1 MCMIKEELFKIQS
14 NTLNPKIGDVLISEP
29 FMNDYYFRRSAIL
42 IIDHNDEGSLGVI
55 INKRLSIPF
64 NEIVQG
70 FPKFD
75 ADVYL
80 GGPVETDRLFFIH
93 TIGEMIPDSTKI
105 ISGLYWSGNVN
116 ALKAMIKN
124 DLIKPHEVRFF
135 VGYAGWDGGQLRNEL
150 KVNTWI
156 VGRFS
161 SKQIFQ
167 TAPGKMWSDFTKEI
181 GKRYSLWSKFP
192 VNPSDN

>member
-1 MCMIKEELFKIQS
+1 MNIDELFKIQS
-14 NTLNPKIGDVLISEP
+14 NTLNPKIGDILLSEP

-42 IIDHNDEGSLGVI
+42 LIDHNEEGSLGVI

-64 NEIVQG
+64 NEIVRG

-80 GGPVETDRLFFIH
+80 GGPVETDRLFYIH

-135 VGYAGWDGGQLRNEL
+135 VGYAGWDRGQLRNEL
-150 KVNTWI
+150 KANTWI
-156 VGRFS
+156 AGRFS
-161 SKQIFQ
+161 TKQILQ
-167 TAPGKMWSDFTKEI
+167 TSPGKMWSDFTK
-181 GKRYSLWSKFP
+181 GMGQRYSLWNKFP

>member
-1 MCMIKEELFKIQS
+1 MNNDELFKIQS
-14 NTLNPKIGDVLISEP
+14 NTLNPRIGDILLSEP

-80 GGPVETDRLFFIH
+80 GGPVETNRVFFIH
-93 TIGEMIPDSTKI
+93 TIGEMIPDSVKI

>member
-1 MCMIKEELFKIQS
+1 MNNDELFKIQS
-14 NTLNPKIGDVLISEP
+14 NTLNPRIGDILLSEP

-55 INKRLSIPF
+55 VNKRLSIPF

-80 GGPVETDRLFFIH
+80 GGPVETNRVFFIH
-93 TIGEMIPDSTKI
+93 TIGEMIPDSVKI

>member
-1 MCMIKEELFKIQS
+1 MNNNELFKIQS
-14 NTLNPKIGDVLISEP
+14 NTLNPRIGDILLSEP

-64 NEIVQG
+64 NEIVKD
-70 FPKFD
+70 FPPFD
-75 ADVYL
+75 ADVHL
-80 GGPVETDRLFFIH
+80 GGPVETDRIFFIH

-150 KVNTWI
+150 KANTWI

-161 SKQIFQ
+161 AKQIFH
-167 TAPGKMWSDFTKEI
+167 TPHRKMWSVFTRNTGEK
-181 GKRYSLWSKFP
+181 YSLWSTFP